1 MHRGNMRHLE
11 TELADLKR
19 EFLLMLNRAGIT
31 LELAV
36 QALRE
41 ADRAKAERATASD
54 RDVDAWQ
61 RELEDRCLE
70 LISRRS
76 LLARDLRFVTLVFA
90 SLSELERVGD
100 YAVHVATDAAII
112 APELSLEPIARV
124 LLEMREDL
132 EQAIRLEDASLAS
145 NVARRDQEV
154 DDAIEQFNRELT
166 VRVLE
171 RPREITRVLALQRVG
186 RSLQRVGDHLENVAE
201 RTGFWLTGER

>member
-1 MHRGNMRHLE
+1 MRHLE
-11 TELADLKR
+11 IELTDLKR

-31 LELAV
+31 LELAL
-36 QALRE
+36 QALRD
-41 ADRAKAERATASD
+41 ADSAKAERATTSD

-70 LISRRS
+70 LIGRHS
-76 LLARDLRFVTLVFA
+76 LQARDLRFVTLVFA

-100 YAVHVATDAAII
+100 YAVHIATDAASI
-112 APELSLEPIARV
+112 APEHVLEPVARV
-124 LLEMREDL
+124 LLEMRDDL
-132 EQAIRLEDASLAS
+132 ERAIRLEDAGIAFG
-145 NVARRDQEV
+145 VAQRDAEV

-201 RTGFWLTGER
+201 RVGFWLTGER